1 MSGTNHKLA
10 EQFARLSEIMIK
22 NGDNVRSRV
31 YSRAEEIILGFP
43 TEIKS
48 VDDLQGIQGIGPQIT
63 NKIKEY
69 LDSGKISLIEREE
82 NKPIMILTNVYGI
95 GAKKA
100 HELIE
105 KGVTTI
111 DQLREKQDE
120 LLNNVQKIGV
130 KYYDDILK
138 RIPRD
143 EIDKY
148 STFFEKTV
156 KNNDMDST
164 MRFEIV
170 GSYRRGNLTSGDID
184 VIITSKN
191 PEDFTKFL
199 DSLLFQN
206 IIIEI
211 LSRGKSKCLVIA
223 RLPDGCAARRVDF
236 LYCTPEE
243 YPFSVLYFT
252 GSKAFNVVMRS
263 HALKK
268 GYSLNEHGFKDVE
281 ELFPDEKSIFDFLG
295 LKYIVPEERV
305 DGRKVIPLEIIHEL
319 PKEFGKSEFLGE
331 TEEKESIE
339 KSPKIESLGTIS
351 LLSKKKM
358 SKQEKLLEKEKKKT
372 EKLRERE
379 LKKLEK
385 ENRKTKKLRETD
397 FPKIESLGEKE
408 ESQKESIETSPKI
421 ESLGIISLLS
431 NKKMSKQEKL
441 LEKEKKK
448 TQKLREKELKKL
460 EKENRKT
467 KKLNEK
473 LEGKKL
479 EEKNSEKSFPK
490 KKEITRKSPKI
501 KSLESIPPIFEN
513 SKEKENLE
521 KMEERKEEKKKSI
534 KKNTTKKNIKN
545 ISQIIE
551 TNIDSMKTN
560 TKNLLE
566 NFQKNGITTLENL
579 TESELV
585 EMIRFCNDAYYNK
598 SEIITDNEFDILK
611 EFTQHKYPNNETIS
625 EIGAPISGKSKVKL
639 PYEMASM
646 DKIKPDSNSLS
657 TWMKKY
663 SGSYVLSCKLDG
675 ISGMYVSENG
685 KQNLYTR
692 GNGTV
697 GQDITHLIKP
707 LHLPKIEGYA
717 IRGEFILTKQVFDT
731 KYKSEFA
738 NARNLVAGIINK
750 KTVDTKAKDLHFVA
764 YEIIHPEIPPSL
776 QMETLKKLGFEV
788 VQNKTVNHLSNE
800 MLSELLVD
808 WRESY
813 EYVIDGIIVTDDKI
827 YPRTSGNPEH
837 SFAFKMVLSD
847 QVAEAKVVD
856 VLWTPSKNG
865 YLKPRVRIEPISLGG
880 VTIEYA
886 TGFNGKFIQDNNI
899 GIGAIITIIRS
910 GDVIPHIKSVT
921 VPATTAKMPNVPY
934 VWTDTH
940 VDIVLE
946 NVSEDETVQEKM
958 VTAFFVHLEVD
969 GLSKGNVKRLF
980 KEGFNTVPKI
990 LKMYISDFEKIE
1002 GFKTKMAEK
1011 LFHSINEKV
1020 KKASLLD
1027 IMVASNKLGRGLG
1040 ERKIKPIL
1048 EMYPDI
1054 LVSTDS
1060 ANTKI
1065 ENLKKVAGI
1074 GNENAVSFVQ
1084 NIEEFMEFL
1093 KECDLENKLQGTILE
1108 KPVEVVITEENKSH
1122 PLYQK
1127 KIVMTKVR
1135 DKEIIDSLTK
1145 FGASLVD
1152 SVKKDTFV
1160 LIVKDKNDTSNKI
1173 ENAKKLGITIMTPDE
1188 FKSVFF

>member
-1 MSGTNHKLA
+1 MSGTNNKLA

-48 VDDLQGIQGIGPQIT
+48 VDDLQGIQGIGHQIT

-100 HELIE
+100 HELIK

-120 LLNNVQKIGV
+120 LLNHVQKIGL

-164 MRFEIV
+164 MHFEIV

-223 RLPDGCAARRVDF
+223 RLPDGCDARRVDF

-263 HALKK
+263 HALKI
-268 GYSLNEHGFKDVE
+268 GNSLNEHGFKDVE
-281 ELFPDEKSIFDFLG
+281 QPFPDEKSIFDFLG

-319 PKEFGKSEFLGE
+319 PKEFGKSEFSGKR
-331 TEEKESIE
+331 EEKESIE
-339 KSPKIESLGTIS
+339 KSPKKESLGTIS

-372 EKLRERE
+372 EKLRE
-379 LKKLEK
+379 
-385 ENRKTKKLRETD
+385 
-397 FPKIESLGEKE
+397 
-408 ESQKESIETSPKI
+408 
-421 ESLGIISLLS
+421 
-431 NKKMSKQEKL
+431 
-441 LEKEKKK
+441 
-448 TQKLREKELKKL
+448 KELK
-460 EKENRKT
+460 KENRKT

-473 LEGKKL
+473 LEGKKM

-490 KKEITRKSPKI
+490 KKEITRKSLKI
-501 KSLESIPPIFEN
+501 KSLENIPPIFEN
-513 SKEKENLE
+513 SKEKQNLE
-521 KMEERKEEKKKSI
+521 KMEERKEEKKKSM

-545 ISQIIE
+545 ISQTIE

-657 TWMKKY
+657 IWMKKY
-663 SGSYVLSCKLDG
+663 SGPYVLSCKLDG

-750 KTVDTKAKDLHFVA
+750 KTVDTKAKNLHFVA

-880 VTIEYA
+880 VTIEYT

-980 KEGFNTVPKI
+980 KEGYNTVPKI

-1011 LFHSINEKV
+1011 IHSSIQEKV

-1084 NIEEFMEFL
+1084 NIEEFMDFL

-1160 LIVKDKNDTSNKI
+1160 LIVKDKTDTSNKI
-1173 ENAKKLGITIMTPDE
+1173 ENAKKLGITIMTPEE
-1188 FKSVFF
+1188 FKHVFF

>member
-1 MSGTNHKLA
+1 
-10 EQFARLSEIMIK
+10 
-22 NGDNVRSRV
+22 
-31 YSRAEEIILGFP
+31 
-43 TEIKS
+43 
-48 VDDLQGIQGIGPQIT
+48 
-63 NKIKEY
+63 
-69 LDSGKISLIEREE
+69 
-82 NKPIMILTNVYGI
+82 
-95 GAKKA
+95 
-100 HELIE
+100 
-105 KGVTTI
+105 
-111 DQLREKQDE
+111 
-120 LLNNVQKIGV
+120 
-130 KYYDDILK
+130 
-138 RIPRD
+138 
-143 EIDKY
+143 
-148 STFFEKTV
+148 
-156 KNNDMDST
+156 
-164 MRFEIV
+164 
-170 GSYRRGNLTSGDID
+170 
-184 VIITSKN
+184 
-191 PEDFTKFL
+191 
-199 DSLLFQN
+199 
-206 IIIEI
+206 
-211 LSRGKSKCLVIA
+211 
-223 RLPDGCAARRVDF
+223 
-236 LYCTPEE
+236 
-243 YPFSVLYFT
+243 
-252 GSKAFNVVMRS
+252 
-263 HALKK
+263 
-268 GYSLNEHGFKDVE
+268 
-281 ELFPDEKSIFDFLG
+281 
-295 LKYIVPEERV
+295 
-305 DGRKVIPLEIIHEL
+305 
-319 PKEFGKSEFLGE
+319 
-331 TEEKESIE
+331 
-339 KSPKIESLGTIS
+339 
-351 LLSKKKM
+351 
-358 SKQEKLLEKEKKKT
+358 
-372 EKLRERE
+372 
-379 LKKLEK
+379 
-385 ENRKTKKLRETD
+385 
-397 FPKIESLGEKE
+397 
-408 ESQKESIETSPKI
+408 
-421 ESLGIISLLS
+421 
-431 NKKMSKQEKL
+431 
-441 LEKEKKK
+441 
-448 TQKLREKELKKL
+448 LREKELKKL

-473 LEGKKL
+473 LEGKKM

-501 KSLESIPPIFEN
+501 KSLENIPSIFEN

-521 KMEERKEEKKKSI
+521 KMEERKEEKMEEKKKSP
-534 KKNTTKKNIKN
+534 KKNTTKKNIKQK
-545 ISQIIE
+545 SQIIE
-551 TNIDSMKTN
+551 TTTDSMKTT
-560 TKNLLE
+560 TKKLLE

-598 SEIITDNEFDILK
+598 SEIITDNEYDILK
-611 EFTQHKYPNNETIS
+611 EFTQHKYPNNETIL

-657 TWMKKY
+657 AWMKKY
-663 SGSYVLSCKLDG
+663 SGPYVLSCKLDG

-685 KQNLYTR
+685 KQTLYTR
-692 GNGTV
+692 GNGIV
-697 GQDITHLIKP
+697 GQDISHLIKT
-707 LHLPKIEGYA
+707 LHLPIIEGYA

-738 NARNLVAGIINK
+738 NGRNLVAGIINK
-750 KTVDTKAKDLHFVA
+750 KTVDPKAKDLHFVA
-764 YEIIHPEIPPSL
+764 YEIIHPEMHPSL
-776 QMETLKKLGFEV
+776 QMETLQKLGFEV

-827 YPRTSGNPEH
+827 YQRKSGNPEH

-856 VLWTPSKNG
+856 VIWTPSKNG

-880 VTIEYA
+880 VNIEYA

-946 NVSEDETVQEKM
+946 NVGEDETVQEKM

-980 KEGFNTVPKI
+980 KEGYNTVPKI
-990 LKMYISDFEKIE
+990 LKMSISDFEKIE

-1011 LFHSINEKV
+1011 IHSSIQEKV

-1060 ANTKI
+1060 AETKI

-1084 NIEEFMEFL
+1084 NIGEFMEFL

-1135 DKEIIDSLTK
+1135 DKEIIESLPK

-1160 LIVKDKNDTSNKI
+1160 LIVKDKNDTSNKV
-1173 ENAKKLGITIMTPDE
+1173 EAAKKLGISIMTPEE
-1188 FKSVFF
+1188 FKTVFF